1 METVVLNIRRD
12 KSLTGYAAPYRIF
25 IDGREMTE
33 VSSGEKVSLIIPK
46 QKCILKISMVGNS
59 IAFHEVKKEV
69 ALFPEHC
76 NNQLLHFDENEARWN
91 SHFWPAQ
98 VNRRSR
104 NRHRILL
111 KNL

>member
-25 IDGREMTE
+25 IDGREMTK

-76 NNQLLHFDENEARWN
+76 KSGIINCYISTKMKLGGVVTFGLL
-91 SHFWPAQ
+91 
-98 VNRRSR
+98 RS
-104 NRHRILL
+104 IGEVATDIEYF
-111 KNL
+111 